1 MTLCYEIHCRQAN
14 EPHPG
19 HLGLKIEGLDV
30 DLTVEP
36 GQFLPKALREATAEG
51 KAGAELAMRAEEICQ
66 SYARKAIQRRIDRLK
81 TGLVP
86 ESIKVAG
93 GLPADDAALIRAA
106 VSAGKSDTELLAV
119 AKQVRRGFRSGGIMA
134 GTASELASV
143 KRLSEEESVEK
154 FLNRGTLKGLDKPQ
168 RQKRMQRRAEK
179 IDNDRD
185 WLERRQKLIAECEA
199 ELARW
204 EVELAKWDGSGL
216 PPKAEKMVAV
226 LRDRL
231 AGLRVRVL
239 AASHGFQYAY
249 TQYLTAAIQ
258 LATDD
263 IRIWP
268 LMTTT
273 SLDTVRDAVD
283 TFSDVTIGEF
293 DGANYSSGGL
303 ALDSQAVAVDDAND
317 RAEFDAA
324 DEAVSALGAG
334 SASIQGVAVGKFNT
348 NTNGSLPLHWIEFSS
363 NKTPD
368 GSDFTFVF
376 NAEGIIQA
384 ADG

>member
-1 MTLCYEIHCRQAN
+1 MLTYEISRREAN

-30 DLTVEP
+30 DLTVDP
-36 GQFLPKALREATAEG
+36 GQFLPKALREAAAEG
-51 KAGAELAMRAEEICQ
+51 KTGADLAMRAEAICQ
-66 SYARKAIQRRIDRLK
+66 AYAAKAIQRRIDRLK
-81 TGLVP
+81 TGLIP
-86 ESIKVAG
+86 ESVRVAG
-93 GLPADDAALIRAA
+93 GVDNIALLKEA
-106 VSAGKSDTELLAV
+106 VKAGKTDDELAAI
-119 AKQVRRGFRSGGIMA
+119 AKQISRGFRSGGIMA
-134 GTASELASV
+134 GTAAELAAV

-168 RQKRMQRRAEK
+168 RQARMKRRAEK
-179 IDNDRD
+179 FDNDRD
-185 WLERRQKLIAECEA
+185 WLARRQKLIAECEA
-199 ELARW
+199 ELKRW
-204 EVELAKWDGSGL
+204 EAELTNWDGNGL
-216 PPKAEKMVAV
+216 PPKAQKNVAV

-231 AGLRVRVL
+231 AGLKVRVL

-268 LMTTT
+268 LMTNTT
-273 SLDTVRDAVD
+273 LDTVRDAVD
-283 TFSDVTIGEF
+283 TFSDVTADEF

-324 DEAVSALGAG
+324 DEAVTALGAG
-334 SASIQGVAVGKFNT
+334 TRSIQGVGLGKFVT
-348 NTNGSLPLHWIEFSS
+348 NTAASIPLHWIEFAS

-376 NAEGIIQA
+376 NTEGILQA